1 MPPAPDRCAAET
13 LPPLHLVHRAKQLRP
28 EWEQLRQ
35 GRLAARAWEK
45 AERSANYPVLFL
57 AGQLR
62 YGHAPTRDTDQN
74 PWHFD
79 NYNTVTGGLAVG
91 LKFDL
96 DPMLVAARAQEA
108 RAKLTQ
114 VDALAAQATT
124 GIDVQ
129 VRRAHADL
137 LRARRSQQ
145 ISQMGLVAT
154 RQWMNSAATAYQ
166 SGVGE
171 ARDLLEGL
179 AAYVQAKR
187 AMLESLLSYH
197 VAAAELDHAV
207 GTISSNT
214 P

>member
-1 MPPAPDRCAAET
+1 
-13 LPPLHLVHRAKQLRP
+13 
-28 EWEQLRQ
+28 
-35 GRLAARAWEK
+35 
-45 AERSANYPVLFL
+45 
-57 AGQLR
+57 
-62 YGHAPTRDTDQN
+62 
-74 PWHFD
+74 
-79 NYNTVTGGLAVG
+79 
-91 LKFDL
+91 
-96 DPMLVAARAQEA
+96 
-108 RAKLTQ
+108 
-114 VDALAAQATT
+114 
-124 GIDVQ
+124 VQ